1 MEERPRKPSKKD
13 FADLIN
19 RFTGESIM
27 TEEKIDQFLK
37 GAKKSYTNKGMNG
50 FFDYIRKVTQAP
62 ISNEM
67 MESILNQMRSP
78 EGTQQLLKDY
88 KIPLDSP
95 KSIKNNPVKRSLSQK
110 TPYRKK
116 GKR

>member
-1 MEERPRKPSKKD
+1 MEEKAKKPSKKD

-19 RFTGESIM
+19 RFTGENTM
-27 TEEKIDQFLK
+27 TEEKIDQFLT
-37 GAKKSYTNKGMNG
+37 GAKKSYKNKGMNG

-78 EGTQQLLKDY
+78 QGTQQLLKDY
-88 KIPLDSP
+88 KIPLDLPNSADKSYP
-95 KSIKNNPVKRSLSQK
+95 KRPLQKRTL
-110 TPYRKK
+110 RKK

>member
-1 MEERPRKPSKKD
+1 MEDRPKKPSKKD

-19 RFTGESIM
+19 QFTGDSTM

-37 GAKKSYTNKGMNG
+37 GAKKSYTHKGMNG

-67 MESILNQMRSP
+67 METILNQMRTP
-78 EGTQQLLKDY
+78 MGTQQLLNDY
-88 KIPLDSP
+88 KIPLEIP
-95 KSIKNNPVKRSLSQK
+95 TKNVEQKHRKRPIQERK
-110 TPYRKK
+110 NRKK
-116 GKR
+116 GRR